1 MVYFRYIR
9 IYNKKVMLTK
19 AKQTTEFII
28 QTVAPIFN
36 KNGYAATSLS
46 DITKATGLTKGAI
59 YGNFKN
65 KEELA
70 IAAFNTTVKN
80 MLRRITDHQSLSE
93 SPIEKLFLI
102 TDFYRNYYNYSQ
114 ELGGCPVLNMG
125 VDAKHQNPALFQHVK
140 YTINKIQSNVAKII
154 EAGKLHDEIN
164 PEIDTMLYAKQ
175 LYTMI
180 IGAIFMT
187 HTIEDNSYLLETM
200 DQIDKM
206 IEKELKK

>member
-1 MVYFRYIR
+1 
-9 IYNKKVMLTK
+9 MLTK
-19 AKQTTEFII
+19 AKKTSEFII

-46 DITKATGLTKGAI
+46 DITNATGLTKGAI

-70 IAAFNTTVKN
+70 ISAFTMTVKN
-80 MLRRITDHQSLSE
+80 MLRRITDHQSLSN
-93 SPIEKLFLI
+93 SPLEKLFLI

-125 VDAKHQNPALFQHVK
+125 VDAKHQNTLLFKHVQ
-140 YTINKIQSNVAKII
+140 YTINKIQNNVARLIDD
-154 EAGKLHDEIN
+154 GKQAKEIQLEIN
-164 PEIDTMLYAKQ
+164 SILYAKR
-175 LYTMI
+175 LYTLI

-187 HTIEDNSYLLETM
+187 HTMEDNSYLLQTM
-200 DQIDKM
+200 DQIDTM
-206 IEKELKK
+206 IHSELRK

>member
-1 MVYFRYIR
+1 
-9 IYNKKVMLTK
+9 MLTK
-19 AKQTTEFII
+19 SEQTTEFII

-65 KEELA
+65 KEELS
-70 IAAFNTTVKN
+70 IAAFDTTVKN
-80 MLRRITDHQSLSE
+80 MLRRINTHQSTSD
-93 SPIEKLFLI
+93 SPLEKLLLI

-125 VDAKHQNPALFQHVK
+125 VDAKHQNPLLLERVK
-140 YTINKIQSNVAKII
+140 YTITKVQNNLAKII
-154 EAGKLHDEIN
+154 EAGQELQEIHTKIA
-164 PEIDTMLYAKQ
+164 PLLYAKRV
-175 LYTMI
+175 YTMI

-187 HTIEDNSYLLETM
+187 HTMEDNNYLLETM
-200 DQIDKM
+200 NQID
-206 IEKELKK
+206 IIIYKELKR

>member
-1 MVYFRYIR
+1 
-9 IYNKKVMLTK
+9 MLTK
-19 AKQTTEFII
+19 AKQTSDFII

-70 IAAFNTTVKN
+70 ISTFNFTVKN
-80 MLRRITDHQSLSE
+80 MLRRITDHQSLSD
-93 SPIEKLFLI
+93 SPIEKLYLI

-125 VDAKHQNPALFQHVK
+125 VDSKHQNPSMFQHVK
-140 YTINKIQSNVAKII
+140 YTIHKIQNNVAKLI
-154 EAGKLHDEIN
+154 EEGKLQNEIKLD
-164 PEIDTMLYAKQ
+164 IDTILYSKR

-187 HTIEDNSYLLETM
+187 HTIEDNNYLLETM
-200 DQIDKM
+200 DQIDQM
-206 IEKELKK
+206 IHKELKK

>member
-1 MVYFRYIR
+1 
-9 IYNKKVMLTK
+9 MLTK
-19 AKQTTEFII
+19 AKQTSDFII

-70 IAAFNTTVKN
+70 IATFNFTVKN
-80 MLRRITDHQSLSE
+80 MLRRITDHQSLSD
-93 SPIEKLFLI
+93 SPIEKLYLI

-125 VDAKHQNPALFQHVK
+125 VDSKHQNPSMFQHVK
-140 YTINKIQSNVAKII
+140 YTIHKIQNNVAKLI
-154 EAGKLHDEIN
+154 EEGKLQNEIKLD
-164 PEIDTMLYAKQ
+164 IDTILYSKR

-187 HTIEDNSYLLETM
+187 HTIEDNNYLLETM
-200 DQIDKM
+200 DQIDQM
-206 IEKELKK
+206 IHKELKK

>member
-1 MVYFRYIR
+1 MH
-9 IYNKKVMLTK
+9 TK
-19 AKQTTEFII
+19 AEKTTEFII
-28 QTVAPIFN
+28 ETVAPIFN

-70 IAAFNTTVKN
+70 VAAFTMTVKS
-80 MLRRITDHQSLSE
+80 MLRRITEHQSLSS
-93 SPIEKLFLI
+93 SPIQKLFLI

-125 VDAKHQNPALFQHVK
+125 VDAKHQNSALFNYVQ
-140 YTINKIQSNVAKII
+140 YTINKIQNNLALLIDQ
-154 EAGKLHDEIN
+154 GKELQEIK
-164 PEIDTMLYAKQ
+164 PDIDSQLYAKR

-187 HTIEDNSYLLETM
+187 HTMEDNNYLLQTM
-200 DQIDKM
+200 DQIDIM
-206 IEKELKK
+206 IQTELNF

>member
-1 MVYFRYIR
+1 
-9 IYNKKVMLTK
+9 MLTK
-19 AKQTTEFII
+19 AEKTSEFIV

-65 KEELA
+65 KEDLA
-70 IAAFNTTVKN
+70 IAAFTMTVKN
-80 MLRRITDHQSLSE
+80 MLRRITDHQTLSN
-93 SPIEKLFLI
+93 SPVEKLFLI

-125 VDAKHQNPALFQHVK
+125 VDAKHQNSPLFKYVQ
-140 YTINKIQSNVAKII
+140 YTIDKIQNNLALLINEGKNCEEIKSDIDSII
-154 EAGKLHDEIN
+154 YSKR
-164 PEIDTMLYAKQ
+164 

-187 HTIEDNSYLLETM
+187 HTMEDNSYLLQTM
-200 DQIDKM
+200 DQIDTM
-206 IEKELKK
+206 ILNELKL

>member
-1 MVYFRYIR
+1 
-9 IYNKKVMLTK
+9 MLTK
-19 AKQTTEFII
+19 AEQTAEFII

-70 IAAFNTTVKN
+70 VAAFNTTVKN
-80 MLRRITDHQSLSE
+80 MLRRISDHQSLSE
-93 SPIEKLFLI
+93 SPLEKLFLV
-102 TDFYRNYYNYSQ
+102 TDFYRNYYDYSK

-125 VDAKHQNPALFQHVK
+125 VDAKHQNPMLFQHVK
-140 YTINKIQSNVAKII
+140 YTINKIQDNVAKII
-154 EAGKLHDEIN
+154 EAGKLKHEIN
-164 PEIDTMLYAKQ
+164 PEIDTMLYAKR

-187 HTIEDNSYLLETM
+187 HTIEDNSYLIQTM
-200 DQIDKM
+200 DQIDIM
-206 IEKELKK
+206 IHQELKK

>member
-1 MVYFRYIR
+1 
-9 IYNKKVMLTK
+9 MLTK
-19 AKQTTEFII
+19 AEQTTEFII

-70 IAAFNTTVKN
+70 VAAFNATVKN
-80 MLRRITDHQSLSE
+80 MLRRITDHQSLSN
-93 SPIEKLFLI
+93 SSLEKLFLI

-125 VDAKHQNPALFQHVK
+125 VDAKHQNPLLLERVR
-140 YTINKIQSNVAKII
+140 YTITKIKSNLAKII
-154 EAGKLHDEIN
+154 ENGQKHGEIN
-164 PEIDTMLYAKQ
+164 SKIDPILYAKR

-187 HTIEDNSYLLETM
+187 HTLEDNSYLLETM
-200 DQIDKM
+200 DQVDEI
-206 IEKELKK
+206 INNELK

>member
-1 MVYFRYIR
+1 
-9 IYNKKVMLTK
+9 MLTK
-19 AKQTTEFII
+19 SEQTTEFII

-65 KEELA
+65 KEGLA
-70 IAAFNTTVKN
+70 IAAFDTTVKN
-80 MLRRITDHQSLSE
+80 MLRRIRDHQAKSS

-102 TDFYRNYYNYSQ
+102 TDFYRNYYDYSQ

-125 VDAKHQNPALFQHVK
+125 VDAKHQNPLLFDRVK
-140 YTINKIQSNVAKII
+140 YTITKIKSNLAKII
-154 EAGKLHDEIN
+154 EAGQEYKEIN
-164 PEIDTMLYAKQ
+164 PHIDSMLYSKR

-187 HTIEDNSYLLETM
+187 HTMEDRSYLLETM
-200 DQIDKM
+200 DQIDS
-206 IEKELKK
+206 IIDKELKQ

>member
-1 MVYFRYIR
+1 
-9 IYNKKVMLTK
+9 MLSK
-19 AKQTTEFII
+19 AEQTTEFII

-70 IAAFNTTVKN
+70 IASFTMTVKK
-80 MLRRITDHQSLSE
+80 MLRRITDHQSLSN
-93 SPIEKLFLI
+93 SPLEKLFLV

-125 VDAKHQNPALFQHVK
+125 VDAKHQNPALFQYVQ
-140 YTINKIQSNVAKII
+140 YTIDKIQNNVVKLIN
-154 EAGKLHDEIN
+154 AGKEVKEIA
-164 PEIDTMLYAKQ
+164 PEVNSSLYAKR

-180 IGAIFMT
+180 SGAIFMT
-187 HTIEDNSYLLETM
+187 HTMEDNSYLLHTM
-200 DQIDKM
+200 DQIDSM
-206 IEKELKK
+206 IQNELKL

>member
-1 MVYFRYIR
+1 
-9 IYNKKVMLTK
+9 MLTK
-19 AKQTTEFII
+19 AKKTSDFII

-70 IAAFNTTVKN
+70 IATFNFTVKN
-80 MLRRITDHQSLSE
+80 MLRRITDHQSLSN
-93 SPIEKLFLI
+93 SPIEKLYLI

-125 VDAKHQNPALFQHVK
+125 VDSKHQNPSMFQHVK
-140 YTINKIQSNVAKII
+140 YTIHKIQNNVAKLI
-154 EAGKLHDEIN
+154 EEGKLQNEIKLD
-164 PEIDTMLYAKQ
+164 IDTILYSKR

-187 HTIEDNSYLLETM
+187 HTIEDNNYLLETM
-200 DQIDKM
+200 DQIDQM
-206 IEKELKK
+206 IHKELKK

>member
-1 MVYFRYIR
+1 MI
-9 IYNKKVMLTK
+9 TK
-19 AKQTTEFII
+19 AKQTTEYII

-70 IAAFNTTVKN
+70 LAAFNTTVKS

-93 SPIEKLFLI
+93 SPLEKLFLI

-125 VDAKHQNPALFQHVK
+125 VDAKHQNPSLFQYVK
-140 YTINKIQSNVAKII
+140 YTIHKIQNNVAKII
-154 EAGKLHDEIN
+154 EGGKLVNEIH
-164 PEIDTMLYAKQ
+164 PDIDTMLYAKR

-180 IGAIFMT
+180 SGAIFMT

-200 DQIDKM
+200 DQIDTM
-206 IEKELKK
+206 IHNELKK

>member
-1 MVYFRYIR
+1 MH
-9 IYNKKVMLTK
+9 TK
-19 AKQTTEFII
+19 AEQTTEFII

-65 KEELA
+65 KEGLA
-70 IAAFNTTVKN
+70 VAAFDTTVKN
-80 MLRRITDHQSLSE
+80 MLRRIAQHQSISD
-93 SPIEKLFLI
+93 SPLEKLFLI

-125 VDAKHQNPALFQHVK
+125 VDAKHQNPLLFERVK
-140 YTINKIQSNVAKII
+140 YTITKIKNNLAKTI
-154 EAGKLHDEIN
+154 EAGKQRGEIN
-164 PEIDTMLYAKQ
+164 LKTDAMLYAKR

-187 HTIEDNSYLLETM
+187 HTMEDNSYLLETM
-200 DQIDKM
+200 DQIETM
-206 IEKELKK
+206 IHKELKR

>member
-1 MVYFRYIR
+1 
-9 IYNKKVMLTK
+9 MLTK
-19 AKQTTEFII
+19 AKQTSDFII

-70 IAAFNTTVKN
+70 IATFNFTVKN
-80 MLRRITDHQSLSE
+80 MLRRITDHQSLSD
-93 SPIEKLFLI
+93 SPIEKLYLI

-125 VDAKHQNPALFQHVK
+125 VDSKHQNPSMFQHVK
-140 YTINKIQSNVAKII
+140 YTIHKIQNNVAKLI
-154 EAGKLHDEIN
+154 EEGKLQNEIKLD
-164 PEIDTMLYAKQ
+164 IDTILYSKR

-187 HTIEDNSYLLETM
+187 HTIEDNNYLLETM
-200 DQIDKM
+200 DQIDEM
-206 IEKELKK
+206 IHKELKK